1 MAELFGRADGCAHGR
16 GGSMHL
22 LDVDK
27 GFYGGWG
34 IVGGQL
40 PIATG
45 LALALVRRGKSQ
57 AVVCELGDGAINM
70 GAWHESLNLAAL
82 WDLPVVFLVVNNGY
96 GMGTSVQRASAEPD
110 LYRRASA
117 FRMHGERVD
126 GDDLEAVVEASDRLS
141 SAAARQ
147 REPAVLE
154 VVTYRYRGHSV
165 ADAGLATAP
174 RRRSRRSRRT
184 TRSPHPGHAARARLH
199 RRRAGPR
206 RRRGRRPRRRGRRAS
221 PKPAPS
227 PTRASWRAASTRPAA
242 AGSSPHAPGQP
253 VRRGGARLQR
263 RARLMSAVAEA
274 TETQRM
280 TYREA
285 LRLAMREEL
294 ARDERVFIMGEEVGV
309 FEGSYK
315 VTAGLMDEFG
325 PERVRDT
332 PISEEGFVGAAVGA
346 AMGGERPIVE
356 IMTINFLLVAID
368 QVVNHA
374 AKVRTMFGGEVG
386 CPMVIRTPNG
396 AGNQLTA
403 QHSQSLEGWFAHT
416 PGMKVVAPS
425 NPAEAEGLL
434 KAAIRDDDPVL
445 VVENLPIYKEKGEV
459 PLDPEF
465 ITPIGLANV
474 AREGSDITLVSHSFA
489 TVRALHVAE
498 KLASEHGV
506 NAEVVDLRSLR
517 PLDVETVAAS
527 VGKTNHVVCVEEG
540 WPSYGVTAELAARIQ
555 KACFDDLDAPVER
568 VGMAEVPLP
577 YAKNLET
584 AALPGEARIEAAVLS
599 TLGLAR

>member
-1 MAELFGRADGCAHGR
+1 
-16 GGSMHL
+16 
-22 LDVDK
+22 
-27 GFYGGWG
+27 
-34 IVGGQL
+34 
-40 PIATG
+40 
-45 LALALVRRGKSQ
+45 
-57 AVVCELGDGAINM
+57 
-70 GAWHESLNLAAL
+70 
-82 WDLPVVFLVVNNGY
+82 
-96 GMGTSVQRASAEPD
+96 
-110 LYRRASA
+110 
-117 FRMHGERVD
+117 
-126 GDDLEAVVEASDRLS
+126 
-141 SAAARQ
+141 
-147 REPAVLE
+147 
-154 VVTYRYRGHSV
+154 
-165 ADAGLATAP
+165 
-174 RRRSRRSRRT
+174 
-184 TRSPHPGHAARARLH
+184 
-199 RRRAGPR
+199 
-206 RRRGRRPRRRGRRAS
+206 
-221 PKPAPS
+221 
-227 PTRASWRAASTRPAA
+227 
-242 AGSSPHAPGQP
+242 
-253 VRRGGARLQR
+253 
-263 RARLMSAVAEA
+263 MSAVAETMSTTG
-274 TETQRM
+274 TERM

-294 ARDERVFIMGEEVGV
+294 ARDERVFVMGEEVGV

-315 VTAGLMDEFG
+315 VTAGLMSEFG
-325 PERVRDT
+325 PERIRDT

-416 PGMKVVAPS
+416 PGLKVVAPAT
-425 NPAEAEGLL
+425 PADAKGLL
-434 KAAIRDDDPVL
+434 KAAVRDDDPVL

-465 ITPIGLANV
+465 ITPIGRADV
-474 AREGSDITLVSHSFA
+474 PREGSDITIVAHSFA

-498 KLASEHGV
+498 KLASEHDV
-506 NAEVVDLRSLR
+506 DAEVVDLRSLR

-527 VGKTNHVVCVEEG
+527 VGKTNRVVCVEEG

-577 YAKNLET
+577 YAKNLEL
-584 AALPGEARIEAAVLS
+584 AALPGEDRIAAAVLS
-599 TLGLAR
+599 TVGLSPAAG